1 MKVLVIGGGG
11 REHAL
16 VWKLKQ
22 SDKVGTVFCA
32 PGNAGIEEMAQCV
45 DISVG
50 NITALLD
57 FARKEQVD
65 LTIVGPEEPLTKGIV
80 DIFEQNGLRIFGPDK
95 KGAIL
100 EGSKVFTKDFLK
112 KHGIPSA
119 RYDSFAKRGA
129 AKKFIRSIGAPC
141 VVKADGLAAGKGV
154 IIAQSVEEAEQAVD
168 LIMKDKAFGA
178 AGNQVVIEE
187 FLTGEEASFIAFT
200 DGKTVLPLPSSQD
213 HKAIFDGD
221 KGPNTGGMGA
231 YSPAP
236 VMTDALTKRVIDEVM
251 LPTIRG
257 MEAEGRPYK
266 GMLYAGLMIEEDRIN
281 VLEFNCRF
289 GDPECQPLLM
299 RLKSDLV
306 EILDACIDGTL
317 DQVQIEID
325 PRPTVCVVM
334 ASEGYPGTY
343 TTGKAITGLQA
354 AARVEGV
361 EVFHAGT
368 AVKGRRTVTNGGRVL
383 GITAVGDTIQMAIDR
398 AYLAI
403 REIQWQGC
411 YYRRDIGHKAL
422 SRFVISSRP
431 VVGIVMGSDSDLPV
445 MQAAA
450 DFLSTVGVSFEL
462 TISSAHRTP
471 EQACAYAR
479 TARERGLKLIIA
491 GAGMAAHLAGVLA
504 AHTTLPVIG
513 VPLNASSLNGLD
525 ALLSTVQM
533 PPGIPVAT
541 MGIGK
546 AGATNAA
553 VLAVRILAIGDE
565 DLQGKLEQ
573 HVQDMAAQVAAKN
586 KALTM

>member
-1 MKVLVIGGGG
+1 VSSKPTVLLP
-11 REHAL
+11 A
-16 VWKLKQ
+16 
-22 SDKVGTVFCA
+22 
-32 PGNAGIEEMAQCV
+32 
-45 DISVG
+45 
-50 NITALLD
+50 
-57 FARKEQVD
+57 
-65 LTIVGPEEPLTKGIV
+65 
-80 DIFEQNGLRIFGPDK
+80 
-95 KGAIL
+95 
-100 EGSKVFTKDFLK
+100 
-112 KHGIPSA
+112 
-119 RYDSFAKRGA
+119 
-129 AKKFIRSIGAPC
+129 
-141 VVKADGLAAGKGV
+141 KGV
-154 IIAQSVEEAEQAVD
+154 IIAQTVEEAEQAVD

-236 VMTDALTKRVIDEVM
+236 VMTDALTKRVMDEVM

-266 GMLYAGLMIEEDRIN
+266 GMLYAGLMIEGDRIN

-368 AVKGRRTVTNGGRVL
+368 AVKGRQTVTNGGRVL
-383 GITAVGDTIQMAIDR
+383 GVTAVGDTIQMAIDR

-450 DFLSTVGVSFEL
+450 DFLSTVGV
-462 TISSAHRTP
+462 
-471 EQACAYAR
+471 
-479 TARERGLKLIIA
+479 
-491 GAGMAAHLAGVLA
+491 VL
-504 AHTTLPVIG
+504 
-513 VPLNASSLNGLD
+513 N
-525 ALLSTVQM
+525 
-533 PPGIPVAT
+533 
-541 MGIGK
+541 
-546 AGATNAA
+546 
-553 VLAVRILAIGDE
+553 
-565 DLQGKLEQ
+565 
-573 HVQDMAAQVAAKN
+573 
-586 KALTM
+586 

>member
-32 PGNAGIEEMAQCV
+32 PGNAGIKEMAQCV

-80 DIFEQNGLRIFGPDK
+80 DLFQQNGLRIFGPDS

-112 KHGIPSA
+112 KHEISSA
-119 RYDSFAKRGA
+119 RYDSFTKRGA
-129 AKKFIRSIGAPC
+129 AKKFIRAIGAPC

-154 IIAQSVEEAEQAVD
+154 IIAQTIEEAEQAVD
-168 LIMKDKAFGA
+168 LIMKEKAFGA

-236 VMTDALTKRVIDEVM
+236 VMTDALTKRVMDEVM

-257 MEAEGRPYK
+257 MAAEGRPYK
-266 GMLYAGLMIEEDRIN
+266 GMLYAGLMIEGDRIN

-306 EILDACIDGTL
+306 EILNACIDGTL

-354 AARVEGV
+354 AAKVEGV

-368 AVKGRRTVTNGGRVL
+368 TVKGQQTVTSGGRVL
-383 GITAVGDTIQMAIDR
+383 GVTAVGDTIQMAIDR

-403 REIQWQGC
+403 KEIQWQGC

-422 SRFVISSRP
+422 SRLAINSKP

-450 DFLSTVGVSFEL
+450 DFLSTVGVGFEL

-546 AGATNAA
+546 AGAKNAA
-553 VLAVRILAIGDE
+553 VLAVRILAIGDA

-573 HVQDMAAQVAAKN
+573 YALDMAAQVAAKN